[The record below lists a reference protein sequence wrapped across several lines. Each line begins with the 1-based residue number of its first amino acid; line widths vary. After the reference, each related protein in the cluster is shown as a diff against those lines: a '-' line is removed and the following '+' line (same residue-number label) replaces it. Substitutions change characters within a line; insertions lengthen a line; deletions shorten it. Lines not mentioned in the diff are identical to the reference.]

1 MTTMT
6 NKLFYGL
13 VASAFLAMPAQ
24 AADPIKIGASLPLTG
39 NFSVSGQKHKEGYEL
54 CVDEINAKGG
64 ILDRQIEL
72 IISDNRSDTETAI
85 NQAERLINVTKA
97 DVIFGTFSS
106 KLTFPISS
114 VLEKYGMVHPV
125 PAGGALRIWA
135 QGLKHAFYFQQNA
148 AEYVGATLTNVIG
161 DLVPAGQMPKKA
173 ALVHADDFFANA
185 IAAGF
190 LGEQVKSPGS
200 GELVADLAPGYLK
213 DAGIEVAYTETW
225 PEEGFSDWLNL
236 ANSIK
241 RSGAD
246 LVVGLTA
253 SAEEAVQLTRALKT
267 VQADIK
273 LLYLS
278 QGTQTE
284 FHEGVGDAAEGI
296 MMHSSWH
303 EAVPFLGSLNGEVYS
318 NQQFLDAFKAKYG
331 KVADEDSAIPF
342 AVCQGMEQAIRAT
355 GTTDNAKLSE
365 WLHARTK
372 DEPVRTVLGPFAWD
386 ERGLP
391 IDRPFI
397 MAQWQD
403 GNLNFIYPKGNSRAS
418 PRSSIRN
425 PNGNPGHP
433 GVMQRHGRLARPPR

>member
-1 MTTMT
+1 MKSMTS
-6 NKLFYGL
+6 KLLYGL
-13 VASAFLAMPAQ
+13 VASAFLAVPAQ

-54 CVDEINAKGG
+54 CVSEINANGG
-64 ILDRQIEL
+64 LLGRQIEL
-72 IISDNRSDTETAI
+72 IVSDNRSDTETAI

-148 AEYVGATLTNVIG
+148 AEYVGATLTNALK
-161 DLVPAGQMPKKA
+161 DLVPAGQAPTKA

-190 LGEQVKSPGS
+190 VGDEVKSPGS
-200 GELVADLAPGYLK
+200 GEVVANLAPGYLK
-213 DAGIEVAYTETW
+213 GAGIEVAYTETW
-225 PEEGFSDWLNL
+225 PEEGFSDWLNI

-241 RSGAD
+241 KSGAD
-246 LVVGLTA
+246 LVIGLTG
-253 SAEEAVQLTRALKT
+253 SSEEAVQLTRALKT
-267 VQADIK
+267 VKADIK

-278 QGTQTE
+278 QGTQSE
-284 FHEGVGDAAEGI
+284 FHEGLGDIANGV
-296 MMHSSWH
+296 MVHSSWH
-303 EAVPFLGSLNGEVYS
+303 EEVPFIGTLNGGPYS

-372 DEPVRTVLGPFAWD
+372 ADPARTVLGPFAWD

-397 MAQWQD
+397 MAQWQ
-403 GNLNFIYPKGNSRAS
+403 GAKLNFIYPKGEFE
-418 PRSSIRN
+418 
-425 PNGNPGHP
+425 
-433 GVMQRHGRLARPPR
+433 GVAPVIYPKPKW